1 MTQAQAIEFLVQ
13 KPYKFGHMLGFTKLT
28 ELHNKWIKVML
39 LGKEDKT
46 LQAHR
51 ASYKTTC
58 ISICLALTCM
68 LFPNMRVMFMR
79 KTDTDV
85 KEIIKQVQ
93 KILRD
98 EHTRYF
104 VQTIYS
110 ADLRMTVSSATEI
123 STNLTTDPRG
133 TSQIVGMGLG
143 SSLTGKHFDRIYTDD
158 IVNVNDRISKAERD
172 RTKLI
177 YQELQNIKNRGGKI
191 FNTGTPWHADD
202 AFILMPNPE
211 KWDCYSTGLM
221 SDEEIEHVKAGMTHS
236 LFAANYELRNV
247 AEDDVIFTSPKI
259 GADPALAEQGICHID
274 AAYGGEDGTAFTI
287 CRKRGEDYYIYGR
300 LWKKSI
306 EAVEDEIIKLRKR
319 FNAGAIYC
327 EDNADKGFLAKEL
340 RAKGERCI
348 TYHENMNKF
357 TKITSYLTSVWEH
370 VYFVTDTDI
379 TYINEIC
386 DYNENAEHDD
396 APDSAASII
405 RKLWGKREQSYQSIG
420 LYY

>member
-1 MTQAQAIEFLVQ
+1 
-13 KPYKFGHMLGFTKLT
+13 
-28 ELHNKWIKVML
+28 
-39 LGKEDKT
+39 
-46 LQAHR
+46 
-51 ASYKTTC
+51 
-58 ISICLALTCM
+58 
-68 LFPNMRVMFMR
+68 
-79 KTDTDV
+79 
-85 KEIIKQVQ
+85 
-93 KILRD
+93 
-98 EHTRYF
+98 
-104 VQTIYS
+104 
-110 ADLRMTVSSATEI
+110 
-123 STNLTTDPRG
+123 
-133 TSQIVGMGLG
+133 MGL
-143 SSLTGKHFDRIYTDD
+143 
-158 IVNVNDRISKAERD
+158 
-172 RTKLI
+172 
-177 YQELQNIKNRGGKI
+177 LQ
-191 FNTGTPWHADD
+191 
-202 AFILMPNPE
+202 
-211 KWDCYSTGLM
+211 
-221 SDEEIEHVKAGMTHS
+221 HVKAGMTHS

-357 TKITSYLTSVWEH
+357 TKITSYLKSVWEH